1 MNTWKSYMWT
11 ADEDVNM
18 KAIFAVMN
26 TTRAVVKIRPEK
38 KFRPVRDLNPWP
50 LQYRCSALPVELT
63 SQLEAG
69 HYVGSETDPWS
80 DKAGALNG
88 RLMYSDGGTTHGRG
102 VTLCVSRHNLR
113 KNRKK
118 KKIQVQMLGKWRR
131 NGQIL
136 IWSLSSSFNKAK
148 ERKNLALCLRK
159 DDDMGNKMRSKCF
172 SR

>member
-50 LQYRCSALPVELT
+50 LQYRCSALPIELT

-88 RLMYSDGGTTHGRG
+88 RLMYSDGGTTHCRG

-118 KKIQVQMLGKWRR
+118 K
-131 NGQIL
+131 N
-136 IWSLSSSFNKAK
+136 SSTNVKEMEK
-148 ERKNLALCLRK
+148 ERPNFNLVSSVATSYGCH
-159 DDDMGNKMRSKCF
+159 
-172 SR
+172 

>member
-1 MNTWKSYMWT
+1 MENVFCFKKYFKCLWIHENHICELRMKTWIWKRSSQNHNYLSSN
-11 ADEDVNM
+11 EN
-18 KAIFAVMN
+18 KAW
-26 TTRAVVKIRPEK
+26 K

-50 LQYRCSALPVELT
+50 LQYRCSALPIELT

-118 KKIQVQMLGKWRR
+118 K
-131 NGQIL
+131 N
-136 IWSLSSSFNKAK
+136 SSTNVKEMEK
-148 ERKNLALCLRK
+148 ERPSFDLVFIVFLQ
-159 DDDMGNKMRSKCF
+159 
-172 SR
+172 

>member
-1 MNTWKSYMWT
+1 MKIIY
-11 ADEDVNM
+11 VNCGWRREYESDLRSNEHYSSSSEN
-18 KAIFAVMN
+18 KA
-26 TTRAVVKIRPEK
+26 KK

-88 RLMYSDGGTTHGRG
+88 RLMYSDGGTTHSRG

-118 KKIQVQMLGKWRR
+118 KKFKY
-131 NGQIL
+131 
-136 IWSLSSSFNKAK
+136 
-148 ERKNLALCLRK
+148 
-159 DDDMGNKMRSKCF
+159 KC
-172 SR
+172 